1 MDKEVMVCSECGLID
16 DTWTAYCSRHA
27 RSPHILID
35 ITDIEKR
42 VRKQTLE
49 EVLKDLKR
57 TKKIIETY
65 IKPLSEYERGR
76 YEHAWNMILELEQK
90 LRETK

>member
-49 EVLKDLKR
+49 EVLKEYRKP
-57 TKKIIETY
+57 Y
-65 IKPLSEYERGR
+65 IYVKDGTFSE
-76 YEHAWNMILELEQK
+76 WLEQK
-90 LRETK
+90 IKAME